1 MEKITFTQRFKRII
15 AFLQEEGSIENQKNL
30 GYILGF
36 ENESSFSAVVNE
48 KNPLAEKHILKISE
62 LFPNINTDWLMAG
75 KGEML
80 KSHRNKIKNEVTAV
94 PEDDY
99 MMVEFEDLETAAG
112 KLGGGDVSVLP
123 ERKRRLVPKEYKKG
137 NYLVVRV
144 HGHSMDDGTKRSISE
159 GEEVLIK
166 ECYEN
171 DFNLPIRNK
180 LFVIVTNDGSVI
192 KQIKEINKDEQYI
205 VCHSFNPNWEDY
217 TVNFSEILQV
227 FTVEK
232 KVKSNIIF

>member
-1 MEKITFTQRFKRII
+1 MDKVLIQKFI
-15 AFLQEEGSIENQKNL
+15 AHLKGQGIVNNQKDFAL
-30 GYILGF
+30 KIGYLS
-36 ENESSFSAVVNE
+36 ESSFSQAIR
-48 KNPLAEKHILKISE
+48 KNPLPDELILKIKNVYSYFE
-62 LFPNINTDWLMAG
+62 EWINNNDKTTTQ
-75 KGEML
+75 
-80 KSHRNKIKNEVTAV
+80 EVTPV

-112 KLGGGDVSVLP
+112 KLGGSDLLVLP

-144 HGHSMDDGTKRSISE
+144 HGHSMDDNTKRSISE
-159 GEEVLIK
+159 GEELLIK
-166 ECYEN
+166 ECFES

-180 LFVIVTNDGSVI
+180 LFVIVTNEGSVI
-192 KQIKEINKDEQYI
+192 KQIKEIDKKNEVI
-205 VCHSFNPNWEDY
+205 ICHSFNPNWEDY
-217 TVNFSEILQV
+217 PVSFNEIIQL

>member
-1 MEKITFTQRFKRII
+1 MDKVLIQKFI
-15 AFLQEEGSIENQKNL
+15 AHLKGQGIVNNQKDFAL
-30 GYILGF
+30 KIGYLS
-36 ENESSFSAVVNE
+36 ESSFSQAIR
-48 KNPLAEKHILKISE
+48 KNPLPDELILKIKNVYSCFE
-62 LFPNINTDWLMAG
+62 EWINNNDKT
-75 KGEML
+75 
-80 KSHRNKIKNEVTAV
+80 IIQEVTPV

-112 KLGGGDVSVLP
+112 KLGGGDLSVLP

-144 HGHSMDDGTKRSISE
+144 HGHSMDDNTKRSISE
-159 GEEVLIK
+159 GEELLIK
-166 ECYEN
+166 ECFES

-180 LFVIVTNDGSVI
+180 LFVIVTNEGSVI
-192 KQIKEINKDEQYI
+192 KQIKEIDKENQRVI
-205 VCHSFNPNWEDY
+205 CHSFNPNWEDY
-217 TVNFSEILQV
+217 SISFNEIIQL

>member
-1 MEKITFTQRFKRII
+1 MNASEIKEFRKKHNITQQELADMLGVTITTVRSWEYGQRNISASSVK
-15 AFLQEEGSIENQKNL
+15 
-30 GYILGF
+30 YIQAF
-36 ENESSFSAVVNE
+36 EN
-48 KNPLAEKHILKISE
+48 
-62 LFPNINTDWLMAG
+62 AG
-75 KGEML
+75 YSY
-80 KSHRNKIKNEVTAV
+80 KSEVTPV

-112 KLGGGDVSVLP
+112 KLGGGDLSVLP

-144 HGHSMDDGTKRSISE
+144 HGHSMDDNTKRSISE
-159 GEEVLIK
+159 GEELLIK
-166 ECYEN
+166 ECFES

-180 LFVIVTNDGSVI
+180 LFVIVTNEGSVI
-192 KQIKEINKDEQYI
+192 KQIKEIDKENQRVI
-205 VCHSFNPNWEDY
+205 CHSFNPNWEDY
-217 TVNFSEILQV
+217 SISFNEIIQL